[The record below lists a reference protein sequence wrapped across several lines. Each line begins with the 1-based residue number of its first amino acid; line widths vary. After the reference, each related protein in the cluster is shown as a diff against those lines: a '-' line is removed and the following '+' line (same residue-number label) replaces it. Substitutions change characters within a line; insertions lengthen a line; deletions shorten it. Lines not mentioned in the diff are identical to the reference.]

1 MVKRL
6 ALEVLLE
13 RALALRVVLQ
23 RDVPVCVDARGRQQ
37 VLLGTLRVRRG
48 LDLERDGE
56 ERRRRTGREGA
67 GQDRDVAEDRL
78 ERLVEDVCA
87 GRKGSRAVSH
97 SSERKKGKR
106 GSADAL
112 DILYSKFCA
121 ATIGLRLRG
130 GSSCI
135 SGMLQVSTSTT
146 AEVRE
151 DAQVDKVVLALER
164 DDLAARAADVRV
176 ELRTAGLSINST
188 ALDG

>member
-1 MVKRL
+1 VVKRL

-23 RDVPVCVDARGRQQ
+23 RDVPVCVDVRGRQQ